1 MLISEILSSL
11 AMIFRMMVPGFI
23 FRKKDILDEHQ
34 VDAVTS
40 VTVNLTWPCLVID
53 AMQVNFSID
62 ILKQSGYIMAVSMVL
77 FAVIALIGFSV
88 AKLMRLSSGKRYLMV
103 FALIFG
109 NTGFIGIPVMK
120 ALYGSEALFFTA
132 IIELV
137 NDIFMF
143 TVGITLIQLSA
154 GKKSKLEPKELLSP
168 GMIGVLIGLIL
179 FLADFRLP
187 EMLGG
192 SVEMIGNATTP
203 LAMFVI
209 GYQLGSMKVRTLLG
223 EWQVYVVIF
232 FKLVVIPVLAL
243 VFVKI
248 LAEEF
253 SLMEKVIVLCFAM
266 PAASASVLFSRQYHG
281 ETDFATK
288 VVLLST
294 LCSLAVIPLFAIII
308 EL

>member
-11 AMIFRMMVPGFI
+11 AMIFIMMVPGFI

-143 TVGITLIQLSA
+143 TVGITRYSC
-154 GKKSKLEPKELLSP
+154 
-168 GMIGVLIGLIL
+168 
-179 FLADFRLP
+179 LP
-187 EMLGG
+187 
-192 SVEMIGNATTP
+192 
-203 LAMFVI
+203 
-209 GYQLGSMKVRTLLG
+209 VRNQS
-223 EWQVYVVIF
+223 WNQR
-232 FKLVVIPVLAL
+232 
-243 VFVKI
+243 
-248 LAEEF
+248 
-253 SLMEKVIVLCFAM
+253 SC
-266 PAASASVLFSRQYHG
+266 
-281 ETDFATK
+281 
-288 VVLLST
+288 
-294 LCSLAVIPLFAIII
+294 
-308 EL
+308 